1 MFRLDRNFLLGK
13 VKSIYRVTSLGGNPL
28 QLVLRKVMELGIID
42 GVISAKREEGRIVPK
57 LFRAPH
63 EIKISPLNSFFGVN
77 TFLKKAIQK
86 YHLSRI
92 AVVAPSCVMDGLNKA
107 QYYGIGCNWVKTAV
121 ALKVG
126 IFCTG
131 ALTEESLNCELLDLY
146 GKIEKVE
153 RCYYSGSGLIYKLSS
168 GEELPVDM
176 EVHHHYINSAC
187 RYCLNLS
194 AKGSDIT
201 YVPED
206 REDRGVFIIRSERG
220 WRTLGLLQRE
230 FPSLF
235 RFSVLSF
242 GDISHLEELLR
253 KKMVLNVDSI
263 LERVEMG
270 LAGSKWDGNRFR
282 KFYRVWN
289 AINDFNIGEEVF

>member
-1 MFRLDRNFLLGK
+1 MFRLDRNFLFGK
-13 VKSIYRVTSLGGNPL
+13 VKGIYRVTSSGENPL
-28 QLVLRKVMELGIID
+28 QLVLKKVMELEIID
-42 GVISAKREEGRIVPK
+42 GVISAKREEGGIVPK
-57 LFRAPH
+57 LFRRPQDI
-63 EIKISPLNSFFGVN
+63 EISPLNSFFGVN
-77 TFLKKAIQK
+77 TLLKKAIQK

-126 IFCTG
+126 ILCTG
-131 ALTEESLNCELLDLY
+131 ALTEESLNCELLDLC
-146 GKIEKVE
+146 GKREKVE
-153 RCYYSGSGLIYKLSS
+153 RCYYSDSGLVYKLSS
-168 GEELPVDM
+168 GEELPVDI
-176 EVHHHYINSAC
+176 EVHHHYVNSAC

-194 AKGSDIT
+194 ARGSDIT

-206 REDRGVFIIRSERG
+206 GENKGMFIIRSERG

-242 GDISHLEELLR
+242 KDVSHLEEVLR
-253 KKMVLNVDSI
+253 RKMMLNVDSI

-270 LAGSKWDGNRFR
+270 LPGPKWDGNRFR

-289 AINDFNIGEEVF
+289 AISDFNIEEEVF